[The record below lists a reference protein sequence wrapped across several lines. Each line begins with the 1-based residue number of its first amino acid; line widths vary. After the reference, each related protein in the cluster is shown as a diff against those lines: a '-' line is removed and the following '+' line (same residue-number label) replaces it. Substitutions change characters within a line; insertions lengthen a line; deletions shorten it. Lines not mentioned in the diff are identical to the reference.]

1 MIAEGM
7 IHLCIYAISQITK
20 DTEVTIGFDYE
31 FNSWSVLLLTI
42 QYTSLTLAELVPILF
57 FDISKLNQHISWL
70 DTCSLVIYCLLL
82 ARSPVNTS
90 LLFSYQPISNYKV
103 DCACHKG
110 NQNCPVQKHNMS
122 PTESLPSTPA
132 GPPASPLIGAET
144 RQRKARRRELEVC
157 PNSNQAIQHQEAKE
171 LQGSSDAEV
180 CG

>member
-70 DTCSLVIYCLLL
+70 DTC
-82 ARSPVNTS
+82 
-90 LLFSYQPISNYKV
+90 
-103 DCACHKG
+103 
-110 NQNCPVQKHNMS
+110 
-122 PTESLPSTPA
+122 
-132 GPPASPLIGAET
+132 
-144 RQRKARRRELEVC
+144 
-157 PNSNQAIQHQEAKE
+157 
-171 LQGSSDAEV
+171 
-180 CG
+180 